1 VNRTLMRVIVD
12 LVVFLAQGEDE
23 PLHPDEVVTELEN
36 TSALLQELTQ
46 EELTEFTE
54 YIEELALTEQARR
67 GNGQLVEI
75 LRELSDNLG
84 LGNT

>member
-1 VNRTLMRVIVD
+1 MRVIVD

-84 LGNT
+84 LVHGHER